1 MQNDKAQK
9 MDCKRR
15 RDFSA
20 GKTSRDEIG
29 ELLDIVPVWRTI
41 SYYQKPISL
50 ITELINRRTILW
62 SKEFP
67 IRHSRCMMQKCPVK
81 FSQSYHPI
89 KTLALYILSLASH
102 MVELMQYLLAR
113 NFTSI
118 ILSGRDV
125 LRGIRDQPNRENRNE
140 WREEERGLDSAL
152 LPYLPRRGELCYLEL
167 HER

>member
-1 MQNDKAQK
+1 MYDAK
-9 MDCKRR
+9 MSCK
-15 RDFSA
+15 
-20 GKTSRDEIG
+20 I
-29 ELLDIVPVWRTI
+29 
-41 SYYQKPISL
+41 Q
-50 ITELINRRTILW
+50 
-62 SKEFP
+62 
-67 IRHSRCMMQKCPVK
+67 
-81 FSQSYHPI
+81 SQSYHPI
-89 KTLALYILSLASH
+89 KTLALYILSLTSH